1 MALDIFLLSSSQKH
15 DQWNLISNNPTTHTT
30 NLDLYFFQIIK
41 FTEFPIQKTTFL
53 SPWMPPF
60 HKLIGT
66 LIDTKYL
73 CVYTKMS
80 DLILINCDNLNERV
94 IISKNNC
101 TEYAFSTNAKIL
113 AVILDDTGGDVVL
126 HSVQYFLDKIY
137 RKNFNKLPIS
147 ITEIVK
153 TNDENDV
160 TTAGIVN
167 QYGTSGRYNVIKK
180 RLNIVHMEVSRS
192 IL

>member
-1 MALDIFLLSSSQKH
+1 
-15 DQWNLISNNPTTHTT
+15 
-30 NLDLYFFQIIK
+30 
-41 FTEFPIQKTTFL
+41 
-53 SPWMPPF
+53 
-60 HKLIGT
+60 
-66 LIDTKYL
+66 
-73 CVYTKMS
+73 MS

-101 TEYAFSTNAKIL
+101 TEYALSTNAKIL
-113 AVILDDTGGDVVL
+113 AVILDDTGGDVVV

-160 TTAGIVN
+160 TTAAAIVN

-180 RLNIVHMEVSRS
+180 RLNIIHMEVSRS
-192 IL
+192 IKHRQDCI